1 MKHYDVLIAGAG
13 FAGIYAAWRLA
24 RSGAKVALVE
34 ASAQIGGN
42 LQSKRWKDWWVDN
55 GTHNF
60 DIRTPIGEDF
70 YTDILGDNI
79 LIWDNQQWGC
89 TTDRTWTMGFEMPDF
104 GTDNPALAKAAL
116 ADLAALKEA
125 PEQPV
130 PPHYLDWYRNTYG
143 PTLTA
148 AITPMLTKYTG
159 ADPTQ
164 FSSDARGA
172 LGMFSRPKLGTDEE
186 MIALKESSRFWDDRV
201 GVSLMSGDLRFA
213 GKSVNNKFCY
223 PARDALTGFCNA
235 AQARLTAM
243 GVDIFTSCGVSGIQD
258 ASDHVIV
265 QAGERTFR
273 AGRLFWSLPEVV
285 LAKVLGIDV
294 DLMSSA
300 IPVGTAFFV
309 FEVPASSIVGPD
321 YLQDYSTARLPFRY
335 NKVGVYS
342 EQTRRDGTTIVTAEA
357 PCHPARIR
365 EVATEANLARAWEA
379 MLDVGYLKPGTTAGD
394 AMVWGHPVAYTMPKA
409 GWREPYEKAQ
419 AAFRDVSERIVG
431 VEFGYRGRFNF
442 MSFYE
447 NALESRLLGSAA

>member
-201 GVSLMSGDLRFA
+201 GVSLMSGDMRFA

-243 GVDIFTSCGVSGIQD
+243 GVDIFTSCGVSNIQD
-258 ASDHVIV
+258 ADDHVIV

-342 EQTRRDGTTIVTAEA
+342 EQTRPDGTTIVTAEA